1 VAPLLFQ
8 NIVVIHTMSLQL
20 LSQTVLSGSRSGSIC
35 GAEIPILVAGGD
47 LVRLEQGTLHS
58 TTETLSLL
66 QSTGLVMYSNQR
78 QALQLQ

>member
-1 VAPLLFQ
+1 MSFPRYATPVLHNLVSFPRYVTPLL
-8 NIVVIHTMSLQL
+8 VSL
-20 LSQTVLSGSRSGSIC
+20 TVASTGV
-35 GAEIPILVAGGD
+35 EIPILVADGD

-78 QALQLQ
+78 QAL